1 VWYKDPGRGVE
12 ILPKGAE
19 GQFLNQ
25 LGIAIGLMAVRFYR
39 NIGWMALTTALL
51 ILLSPAAFAAGESR
65 AVGSAPQPVLKGKT
79 TGPSPQAVVEAK
91 LLLDRD
97 YFTALL
103 DGVDRAR
110 TEIFLSAY
118 LFRTIE
124 NARGYPEAVL
134 KRLVAAV
141 HRGVRVDVV
150 LERNKN
156 ADDLNQNNAETS
168 ERLKQAGIRVCMDA
182 PDRVT
187 HTKLVVIDRRY
198 LLIGSHNLTHAAL
211 KFNHEASVWID
222 SAPLAEEALIYMR
235 SLCPGEWK

>member
-1 VWYKDPGRGVE
+1 
-12 ILPKGAE
+12 
-19 GQFLNQ
+19 
-25 LGIAIGLMAVRFYR
+25 MAVRFYR
-39 NIGWMALTTALL
+39 IIRWVVSTTALL
-51 ILLSPAAFAAGESR
+51 ILLSPAAFAADEGR
-65 AVGSAPQPVLKGKT
+65 AAVSAPQPVLQGKT
-79 TGPSPQAVVEAK
+79 TGSSPQAVVEAK

-110 TEIFLSAY
+110 AEIFLSAY

-124 NARGYPEAVL
+124 DARGYPEAVL

-150 LERNKN
+150 LERNRDT
-156 ADDLNQNNAETS
+156 DDLSRNNAETA
-168 ERLKQAGIRVCMDA
+168 ERLKQGGIRVCMDA

-198 LLIGSHNLTHAAL
+198 LLIGSHNLTQSAL

-222 SAPLAEEALIYMR
+222 SAPLAEEALSYMK

>member
-1 VWYKDPGRGVE
+1 MMKLAHGMRRLMIAVVF
-12 ILPKGAE
+12 LPVFLFLPQVVGAAQS
-19 GQFLNQ
+19 GDK
-25 LGIAIGLMAVRFYR
+25 AAV
-39 NIGWMALTTALL
+39 A
-51 ILLSPAAFAAGESR
+51 S
-65 AVGSAPQPVLKGKT
+65 PQP
-79 TGPSPQAVVEAK
+79 VVEAK

-110 TEIFLSAY
+110 AEIFLSSY

-134 KRLVAAV
+134 KRLAVAV
-141 HRGVRVDVV
+141 HRGIRVDVV
-150 LERNKN
+150 LERNKS
-156 ADDLNQNNAETS
+156 ADDLNRNNAETA
-168 ERLKQAGIRVCMDA
+168 ERLKKAGIRVCLDA

-198 LLIGSHNLTHAAL
+198 LLIGSHNLTQSAL
-211 KFNHEASVWID
+211 RFNHEASVWID
-222 SAPLAEEALIYMR
+222 SAPLAEEALCYMK

>member
-1 VWYKDPGRGVE
+1 
-12 ILPKGAE
+12 
-19 GQFLNQ
+19 
-25 LGIAIGLMAVRFYR
+25 MAVRFYR
-39 NIGWMALTTALL
+39 IIRWVVSTTALL
-51 ILLSPAAFAAGESR
+51 ILLSPAAFAADEGR
-65 AVGSAPQPVLKGKT
+65 AAVSAPQPVLQGKT
-79 TGPSPQAVVEAK
+79 TGSSPQAVVEAK

-110 TEIFLSAY
+110 AEIFLSAY
-118 LFRTIE
+118 LFRTIQ

-150 LERNKN
+150 LERNRDT
-156 ADDLNQNNAETS
+156 DDLSRNNAETA
-168 ERLKQAGIRVCMDA
+168 ERLKQGGIRVCMDA

-198 LLIGSHNLTHAAL
+198 LLIGSHNLTQSAL

-222 SAPLAEEALIYMR
+222 SPSLAEEALSYMK

>member
-1 VWYKDPGRGVE
+1 
-12 ILPKGAE
+12 
-19 GQFLNQ
+19 
-25 LGIAIGLMAVRFYR
+25 MAVRFCR
-39 NIGWMALTTALL
+39 IIRWMASTTALL
-51 ILLSPAAFAAGESR
+51 ILLLPAAFAAGEGK
-65 AVGSAPQPVLKGKT
+65 AAGSAPQPAVKGKT
-79 TGPSPQAVVEAK
+79 TEPSPQAVLEAK

-110 TEIFLSAY
+110 SEIFLSTY

-124 NARGYPEAVL
+124 NAKGYPEAVL
-134 KRLVAAV
+134 KRLLTAA

-150 LERNKN
+150 LERNQN
-156 ADDLNQNNAETS
+156 ADDLSRNNAETA
-168 ERLKQAGIRVCMDA
+168 ERLKQGGIRICMDA

-198 LLIGSHNLTHAAL
+198 LLIGSHNLTQAAL

-222 SAPLAEEALIYMR
+222 SAPLAEEALGYMK

>member
-1 VWYKDPGRGVE
+1 
-12 ILPKGAE
+12 
-19 GQFLNQ
+19 
-25 LGIAIGLMAVRFYR
+25 MAVRFYR
-39 NIGWMALTTALL
+39 IIRWMASTTALL
-51 ILLSPAAFAAGESR
+51 ILLSPAAYAAGESR
-65 AVGSAPQPVLKGKT
+65 AAGTAPQPVVKGKT
-79 TGPSPQAVVEAK
+79 AGPPPQAVAEAK

-103 DGVDRAR
+103 DGVERAR
-110 TEIFLSAY
+110 AEIFLSAY

-124 NARGYPEAVL
+124 DARGYPEAVL

-150 LERNKN
+150 LERNQDVDN
-156 ADDLNQNNAETS
+156 LNRNNAETA
-168 ERLKQAGIRVCMDA
+168 ERLKQGGIRVCMDA

-198 LLIGSHNLTHAAL
+198 LLIGSHNLTQAAL

-222 SAPLAEEALIYMR
+222 SAPLAEEALGYMK

>member
-1 VWYKDPGRGVE
+1 MAAPVVSERWELMMNRVHE
-12 ILPKGAE
+12 VMRRMITAVFLP
-19 GQFLNQ
+19 
-25 LGIAIGLMAVRFYR
+25 
-39 NIGWMALTTALL
+39 
-51 ILLSPAAFAAGESR
+51 ILLFLPRAAD
-65 AVGSAPQPVLKGKT
+65 AVQPVMKAAAA
-79 TGPSPQAVVEAK
+79 PPPAVVEAK

-103 DGVDRAR
+103 DGLDRAR
-110 TEIFLSAY
+110 AEIFFSAY

-124 NARGYPEAVL
+124 DAKGYPEAVL

-150 LERNKN
+150 LERNQN
-156 ADDLNQNNAETS
+156 ADDLNRNNAETA
-168 ERLKQAGIRVCMDA
+168 ERLKRGGIRVCMDA

-198 LLIGSHNLTHAAL
+198 LLIGSHNLTQAAL

-222 SAPLAEEALIYMR
+222 SAPLAEEALGYMK

>member
-1 VWYKDPGRGVE
+1 MPVCY
-12 ILPKGAE
+12 
-19 GQFLNQ
+19 
-25 LGIAIGLMAVRFYR
+25 YR
-39 NIGWMALTTALL
+39 VVGWMVLATALL
-51 ILLSPAAFAAGESR
+51 ILLSPAAFAAGEGR
-65 AVGSAPQPVLKGKT
+65 AAGSAPQPVVKGKT

-110 TEIFLSAY
+110 AEIFLSAY

-124 NARGYPEAVL
+124 DAKGYPEAVL

-150 LERNKN
+150 LERNRD
-156 ADDLNQNNAETS
+156 ADDLSRNNAETA

-198 LLIGSHNLTHAAL
+198 MLIGSHNLTQAAL

-222 SAPLAEEALIYMR
+222 SVLLAEEALGYMKL
-235 SLCPGEWK
+235 LCPGEWK

>member
-1 VWYKDPGRGVE
+1 MKLVHGMRCRMTAAVL
-12 ILPKGAE
+12 LP
-19 GQFLNQ
+19 
-25 LGIAIGLMAVRFYR
+25 
-39 NIGWMALTTALL
+39 
-51 ILLSPAAFAAGESR
+51 ILLFFPLSGGTAQSGDKAAVA
-65 AVGSAPQPVLKGKT
+65 
-79 TGPSPQAVVEAK
+79 SPQAVLEAK

-103 DGVDRAR
+103 EGLDRAR
-110 TEIFLSAY
+110 AEIFLSAY

-134 KRLVAAV
+134 KRLAAAV
-141 HRGVRVDVV
+141 QRGVRVDMV
-150 LERNKN
+150 LERSNSS
-156 ADDLNQNNAETS
+156 DDLNRNNEETA
-168 ERLKQAGIRVCMDA
+168 ERLKRAGIRVCMDA

-198 LLIGSHNLTHAAL
+198 LLIGSHNLTQSAL

-222 SAPLAEEALIYMR
+222 SAPLAGEALGYMK

>member
-1 VWYKDPGRGVE
+1 
-12 ILPKGAE
+12 
-19 GQFLNQ
+19 
-25 LGIAIGLMAVRFYR
+25 MAVRFR
-39 NIGWMALTTALL
+39 RIIRWMASTTALL
-51 ILLSPAAFAAGESR
+51 ILLSPAAFAAGES
-65 AVGSAPQPVLKGKT
+65 AAAGSAPQPVLKEEP
-79 TGPSPQAVVEAK
+79 TGPFPRAAAEAK

-118 LFRTIE
+118 LFRTI
-124 NARGYPEAVL
+124 ADAKGYPEAVL
-134 KRLVAAV
+134 KRLLAAV
-141 HRGVRVDVV
+141 RRGVRVDVV
-150 LERNKN
+150 IERSRD
-156 ADDLNQNNAETS
+156 ADDLNRNNAETA
-168 ERLKQAGIRVCMDA
+168 ERLKKGGIRVCMDA

-198 LLIGSHNLTHAAL
+198 LLIGSHNLTQAAL

-222 SAPLAEEALIYMR
+222 SAPLAEEALRYMK

>member
-1 VWYKDPGRGVE
+1 VWYKDSGRKVA
-12 ILPKGAE
+12 ILLKVAE
-19 GQFLNQ
+19 GGENRV
-25 LGIAIGLMAVRFYR
+25 GTGGLMAVRFYR
-39 NIGWMALTTALL
+39 SIRWMAATTALL
-51 ILLSPAAFAAGESR
+51 ILFSPATFAAGEGR
-65 AVGSAPQPVLKGKT
+65 AAGSAPQPVLKGKT
-79 TGPSPQAVVEAK
+79 TGPFPQAVVEAK

-110 TEIFLSAY
+110 AEIFLSAY

-124 NARGYPEAVL
+124 NAKGYPEAVL
-134 KRLVAAV
+134 KRLLAAV

-150 LERNKN
+150 LERNQN
-156 ADDLNQNNAETS
+156 ADDLNRNNAETA
-168 ERLKQAGIRVCMDA
+168 ERLKQGGIRVCMDA

-198 LLIGSHNLTHAAL
+198 LLIGSHNLTQAAL

-222 SAPLAEEALIYMR
+222 SAPLAEEALGYMK